1 MGKSLLEILRQ
12 VAVDPAEQAA
22 LAETGAGPYLARH
35 GFPDV
40 EVDDVREAVSL
51 VADTLP
57 PEVAQA
63 LAPVQSELAPP
74 AERAGP
80 PQVAA
85 FGDAADD
92 LDRVPP
98 DPAGD
103 AEGTTGFGTGAA
115 EPEASLTFGA
125 GADLGPLARDGVAD
139 HPADPVAHGA
149 DEHGDGDGDAADSTD
164 HWIPED
170 HATASGSSLDPDGDL
185 DGITGADVDAAA
197 STGDID
203 EGGSHELPEDPAALD
218 DIGSF

>member
-74 AERAGP
+74 ADRTGP

-85 FGDAADD
+85 FGDAAED
-92 LDRVPP
+92 LERVLP
-98 DPAGD
+98 DPAD
-103 AEGTTGFGTGAA
+103 AGGTTGFGAGAA

-125 GADLGPLARDGVAD
+125 GADLDPPAQDDIAGDGEATASTEHWATDDHTTAGDSSFDMDADLAGVAD
-139 HPADPVAHGA
+139 VDDGIAGA
-149 DEHGDGDGDAADSTD
+149 STD
-164 HWIPED
+164 
-170 HATASGSSLDPDGDL
+170 
-185 DGITGADVDAAA
+185 DVDESA
-197 STGDID
+197 
-203 EGGSHELPEDPAALD
+203 SHELPEDPAALD